1 MVKIVTV
8 VGARPQFIKAAV
20 VSRAIAASSNI
31 TEIIIHTGQ
40 HFDPGMSDI
49 FFSELKIPAPGY
61 NLGIGGGTHG
71 QNTGRMIEAIEAI
84 LLKESPDWVMVYG
97 DTDST
102 LAGALAAI
110 KLHIKLAHV
119 EAGLRSFNMRMPEE
133 INRIL
138 TDRVSDL
145 LLCPTD
151 TAVSNLKNEG
161 FDNFPAR
168 ICKTGD
174 VMFDAALFYSEFSK
188 VPQFVKEIEGRKFV
202 LCTIHRAENTDVK
215 EKLEAILH
223 GLSLI
228 SKEMQVVVPVHPR
241 TVKKMKEF
249 GLQLSTENIH
259 FVDPVG
265 YLEMIWLLQNC
276 ALVLTDS
283 GGLQKEAYFF
293 KKPCVTLRE
302 ETEWVE
308 LVDTGFN
315 VLAGTN
321 ADKMNEAFLKL
332 KSVSLL
338 NAPNL
343 YGDGQ
348 SAAKILE
355 ELL

>member
-1 MVKIVTV
+1 MIKIVTV
-8 VGARPQFIKAAV
+8 VGARPQFVKAAV
-20 VSRAIAASSNI
+20 VSRAIAAAENI
-31 TEIIIHTGQ
+31 TEIIVHTGQ
-40 HFDPGMSDI
+40 HFDHGMSDI
-49 FFSELKIPAPGY
+49 FFSELKIPTPGY

-84 LLKESPDWVMVYG
+84 LLKEKPDWVLVYG

-102 LAGALAAI
+102 LAGALAAK

-119 EAGLRSFNMRMPEE
+119 EAGLRSFNMGMPEE

-138 TDRVSDL
+138 TDRISDL
-145 LLCPTD
+145 LFCPTD
-151 TAVSNLKNEG
+151 TAVTNLKKEG
-161 FDNFPAR
+161 FDNFSSR
-168 ICKTGD
+168 VCKTGD
-174 VMFDAALFYSEFSK
+174 VMYDAALFYSEHSK
-188 VPQFVKEIEGRKFV
+188 IPEFMTGIKEQYV

-215 EKLEAILH
+215 EKLEGILR
-223 GLSLI
+223 GLALI
-228 SKEMQVVVPVHPR
+228 AGEMKVIVPVHPR

-249 GLQLSTENIH
+249 GLELKNNNIL

-265 YLEMIWLLQNC
+265 YLEMIWLLKNC

-293 KKPCVTLRE
+293 KKACVTLRE

-308 LVDTGFN
+308 LIETGFN
-315 VLAGTN
+315 ILAGTN
-321 ADKMNEAFLKL
+321 TDKMFNAFNQL
-332 KSVSLL
+332 KSSSLL
-338 NAPNL
+338 KAPAL

-348 SAAKILE
+348 SATSILK

>member
-1 MVKIVTV
+1 MVKIVTI

-20 VSRAIAASSNI
+20 VSRAIAASDKV
-31 TEIIIHTGQ
+31 TEVIVHTGQ

-49 FFSELKIPAPGY
+49 FFSELKIPTPGY

-84 LLKESPDWVMVYG
+84 LLKENPDWVMVYG

-133 INRIL
+133 INRIM
-138 TDRVSDL
+138 TDRISNL
-145 LLCPTD
+145 LFCPTD
-151 TAVSNLKNEG
+151 TAVSNLRNEG
-161 FDNFPAR
+161 FDKFPTR

-174 VMFDAALFYSEFSK
+174 VMFDAALFYGEFSK
-188 VPQFVKEIEGRKFV
+188 VPQFGKAIEGKKFV

-223 GLSLI
+223 GFSLI

-241 TVKKMKEF
+241 TVKKIKEF
-249 GLQLSTENIH
+249 GIEQSTENIH

-308 LVDTGFN
+308 LVETGFN
-315 VLAGTN
+315 ILVGTD
-321 ADKMNEAFLKL
+321 ADKMNEAFFKL

-338 NAPNL
+338 SAPNL

-348 SAAKILE
+348 SAAKILK

>member
-1 MVKIVTV
+1 MIKIVTV
-8 VGARPQFIKAAV
+8 VGARPQFVKAAV
-20 VSRAIAASSNI
+20 ISRAIAEDDQIS
-31 TEIIIHTGQ
+31 EIIVHTGQ
-40 HFDPGMSDI
+40 HFDHGMSDI

-71 QNTGRMIEAIEAI
+71 QNTGRMIEAIETI
-84 LLKESPDWVMVYG
+84 LVKENPDWVLVYG

-102 LAGALAAI
+102 LAGAIAAK

-119 EAGLRSFNMRMPEE
+119 EAGLRSFNMGMPEE

-138 TDRVSDL
+138 TDRISDL
-145 LLCPTD
+145 LFCPTD
-151 TAVSNLKNEG
+151 TAIANLRKEG
-161 FDNFPAR
+161 FDNFPSR
-168 ICKTGD
+168 FLKTGD
-174 VMFDAALFYSEFSK
+174 VMYDAALFYSKYSK
-188 VPQFVKEIEGRKFV
+188 IPPFAVEMEKHKFI

-215 EKLEAILH
+215 EKLECILQ
-223 GLSLI
+223 GLFLI
-228 SKEMQVVVPVHPR
+228 AEDMQVVIPVHPR

-249 GLQLSTENIH
+249 GLNLHNENIH

-276 ALVLTDS
+276 ALVMTDS

-293 KKPCVTLRE
+293 QKPCVTLRE

-308 LVDTGFN
+308 LIETGFN
-315 VLAGTN
+315 ILAGTN
-321 ADKMNEAFLKL
+321 TDKIYSAFNKL

-338 NAPNL
+338 NAPAL

-348 SAAKILE
+348 AATYILK